1 MRAQEFILEAFD
13 QPYKSKWEKTEYGDV
28 DVLAKLPDGSPLSIM
43 FNQQQDDEGN
53 QAVQVEFYRNNS
65 QEVTG
70 EGDAQR
76 IFATVLSAI
85 QKYIKKY
92 KPQRLTF
99 SASKETDPTVY
110 YEPDE
115 PQPNPESRA
124 KLYDRLVQRYAR
136 SWGYRAFRADN
147 GNLVIYELNR
157 INKGVAEAQEKFN
170 RAIMQPGFEFR
181 QEINGVTYEVT
192 NDQGFGPVVTV
203 TDNNNEVIAQ
213 AGFWKHKTRPGL
225 ESLSTHVEPEWQ
237 GQGIAANMY
246 AVMRMLGAN
255 ISPSTNQTDDGR
267 AMWKKWHQQGDAKHI
282 KNLNPK
288 IKEQGVTENFADGK
302 KPGRKG
308 LAKRVGVDCKQSVS
322 KLRSIAAHSSGEK
335 QRMAHWCA
343 NMKSGKKK

>member
-124 KLYDRLVQRYAR
+124 KLYDRLVQRYAKA
-136 SWGYRAFRADN
+136 WGYRAFRADN

-157 INKGVAEAQEKFN
+157 INKGVAEA
-170 RAIMQPGFEFR
+170 
-181 QEINGVTYEVT
+181 
-192 NDQGFGPVVTV
+192 
-203 TDNNNEVIAQ
+203 TDNMNFEEGDCPIFAIALHRLSKLPLMALVEYDEQMGSAVLIHAYVKLDNKWRIDATGETDVDWMLQKYPNNGNAEEIEISEKDLIKLGYGKNKCPMLQQVIPHAKEV
-213 AGFWKHKTRPGL
+213 L
-225 ESLSTHVEPEWQ
+225 
-237 GQGIAANMY
+237 QGIE
-246 AVMRMLGAN
+246 
-255 ISPSTNQTDDGR
+255 
-267 AMWKKWHQQGDAKHI
+267 
-282 KNLNPK
+282 LN
-288 IKEQGVTENFADGK
+288 ENFADGK
-302 KPGRKG
+302 NPGRKG
-308 LAKRVGVDCKQSVS
+308 LAKRSGVNCKQSVS
-322 KLRSIAAHSSGEK
+322 KLRSIAANSSGER

-343 NMKSGKKK
+343 NMKSGRNK